1 MINIL
6 KKIIERLFKLEKLY
20 KQQNELKI
28 LTSLSLLDK
37 ENNSEKINDYELKIF
52 SQFGED
58 GIIDFLTKKLNLKN
72 KTFIEFGVED
82 YEESNTRFLL
92 EAKNW
97 KGLIIDSSKIFID
110 KIKKKDYF
118 WRNNLTAINA
128 FVTVEN
134 INNLIKDN
142 FHFKNLD
149 LMSIDIDGNDYWVWK
164 AITICKP
171 AIVIIEYNARFG
183 YEKSVTIPYKDKF
196 NRISEHYSSI
206 YFGASLEALYK
217 LGKIKG
223 YSLVG
228 TNLNG
233 NNSFFVRDDLMKQNN
248 HIKSFTPKEC
258 FNNNSFN
265 ELRDKNGNI
274 LDRDNFKEKE
284 ILEKLPLVEV

>member
-1 MINIL
+1 M
-6 KKIIERLFKLEKLY
+6 
-20 KQQNELKI
+20 
-28 LTSLSLLDK
+28 LD
-37 ENNSEKINDYELKIF
+37 
-52 SQFGED
+52 
-58 GIIDFLTKKLNLKN
+58 
-72 KTFIEFGVED
+72 VE
-82 YEESNTRFLL
+82 
-92 EAKNW
+92 
-97 KGLIIDSSKIFID
+97 
-110 KIKKKDYF
+110 
-118 WRNNLTAINA
+118 
-128 FVTVEN
+128 
-134 INNLIKDN
+134 
-142 FHFKNLD
+142 
-149 LMSIDIDGNDYWVWK
+149 
-164 AITICKP
+164 
-171 AIVIIEYNARFG
+171 
-183 YEKSVTIPYKDKF
+183 KF

>member
-6 KKIIERLFKLEKLY
+6 KKIIERLFKLKKLN
-20 KQQNELKI
+20 KQLNELKI
-28 LTSLSLLDK
+28 LNGLSLLDK
-37 ENNSEKINDYELKIF
+37 KNNSEKINDHELKIF

-58 GIIDFLTKKLNLKN
+58 GIIDFLIKKLDLKN

-92 EAKNW
+92 EARNW

-110 KIKKKDYF
+110 TIKKKDYF
-118 WRNNLTAINA
+118 WRNNLKAINA
-128 FVTVEN
+128 FVTVDN

-183 YEKSVTIPYKDKF
+183 YKKSVTIPYKEKF
-196 NRISEHYSSI
+196 DRISEHYSSI

-223 YSLVG
+223 YSLVA
-228 TNLNG
+228 TNING

-248 HIKSFTPKEC
+248 HIKSCTPEEC

-274 LDRDNFKEKE
+274 LDRDNIKEKE

>member
-37 ENNSEKINDYELKIF
+37 ENNSEKINDHELKIF